1 MDSNGEVVGIR
12 VAEQEIIRDAE
23 KVSFKSYPIDSS
35 EATTMDDTG
44 GGRRFVCR
52 DVAGDEM
59 MIGVG
64 NFLYVYVGDES
75 VI

>member
-1 MDSNGEVVGIR
+1 MNSNGEVVGIR

-23 KVSFKSYPIDSS
+23 MVLFKRYPVNSS
-35 EATTMDDTG
+35 EATTVDDTG
-44 GGRRFVCR
+44 GGRRFVCGG
-52 DVAGDEM
+52 VAGDEI

-64 NFLYVYVGDES
+64 NFRYIYVRDEA